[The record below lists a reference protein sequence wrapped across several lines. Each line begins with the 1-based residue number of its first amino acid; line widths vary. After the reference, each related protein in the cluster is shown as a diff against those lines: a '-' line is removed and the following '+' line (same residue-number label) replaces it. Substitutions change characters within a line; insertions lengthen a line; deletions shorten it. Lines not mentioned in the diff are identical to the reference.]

1 MLETVPNR
9 EQEVESAAAEQP
21 QTQLEPRW
29 TVSSAGS
36 GHFVCLSICST
47 VHLFFSLSPSLSVQH
62 MPQAK
67 KFQLFWLCQYLAQF
81 FVLALTHTHTNLV
94 YSIYNIYVY
103 RSAI

>member
-36 GHFVCLSICST
+36 GHFVCLSIYST
-47 VHLFFSLSPSLSVQH
+47 VHLFFSLSPSLCS
-62 MPQAK
+62 A
-67 KFQLFWLCQYLAQF
+67 LATGQK
-81 FVLALTHTHTNLV
+81 VSIILALPIFSPIFCPRTHTHTHTNLV